1 MHKSAYSKQQIF
13 TELKIVTFKMKEDQF
28 ELVSK
33 NGILLYFLI
42 NYR

>member
-1 MHKSAYSKQQIF
+1 MHKSAYSKQQII
-13 TELKIVTFKMKEDQF
+13 TELKMVTFKMKEDQF